1 MIKKNTLKHA
11 PFCVG
16 KVYIKVNTRFFLLIK
31 YYFLSLILQLH
42 PISLLR
48 GFVFMCIISSWASAK
63 LETTKQV
70 RDKSSSMV
78 SSSKVYNQKRVD
90 EDIHIIIE
98 ILDY

>member
-16 KVYIKVNTRFFLLIK
+16 KVYKVNTRFFFLIK

-42 PISLLR
+42 PISFLR

-78 SSSKVYNQKRVD
+78 STSKVYNQKRVD
-90 EDIHIIIE
+90 EYIHIIIE
-98 ILDY
+98 ILDN